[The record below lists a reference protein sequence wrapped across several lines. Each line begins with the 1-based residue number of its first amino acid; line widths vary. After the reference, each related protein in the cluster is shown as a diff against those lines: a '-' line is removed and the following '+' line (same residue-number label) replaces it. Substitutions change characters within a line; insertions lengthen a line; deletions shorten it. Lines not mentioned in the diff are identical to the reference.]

1 MAKPSSAGRL
11 VKKLTALAMRD
22 ERFVVGLMS
31 GTSAD
36 GIDAA
41 LVKCHGWG
49 HWLEAELLNFV
60 CVPYDPAL
68 AERLGHAAHAS
79 VGELSRLNFDVGEA
93 FATAA
98 LTLLR
103 KSGMRPTD
111 VHLIGS
117 HGQTVYHE
125 PPEGSRRGATLQIGE
140 GDVIA
145 RETGIVTISDF
156 RTADVAAGGS
166 GAPLIPLVD
175 WLLFRTPDSARLMLN
190 IGGIANVTWVVED
203 LAGVRAFDTG
213 PGNALTDEIARRA
226 SRGRARYDENGAS
239 ASRGTVHE
247 DAAKQFLARQY
258 FAAQPP
264 KSTGKELFGRD
275 AARELAEL
283 VHGENGREWF
293 TGGDTLS
300 ESDVDDLQATA
311 AAITARSIRNAVRFL
326 PRSPEIAE
334 VIVSGGGVR
343 NEAMMA
349 MLADAFAPTPVRALG
364 EIGVDPDAKEA
375 MGFAVLAN
383 ETLGGGPGNVP
394 AATGARAGAVLGK
407 ISVGF

>member
-11 VKKLTALAMRD
+11 VKKLTSLATRD

-49 HWLEAELLNFV
+49 HWLEAELVNFI
-60 CVPYDPAL
+60 CVRYEPTL
-68 AERLGHAAHAS
+68 AERLGHAAHAG
-79 VGELSRLNFDVGEA
+79 VAELARLNFDVGEA
-93 FATAA
+93 FAAAA

-125 PPEGSRRGATLQIGE
+125 PPQGDRGGVTLQIGE

-145 RETGIVTISDF
+145 RQTGVVTVSDF

-175 WLLFRTPDSARLMLN
+175 WLLFRKPGAARLMLN
-190 IGGIANVTWVVED
+190 IGGIANVTWLVDD

-213 PGNALTDEIARRA
+213 PGNALCDEIARRA
-226 SRGRARYDENGAS
+226 SHGREGYDADGA
-239 ASRGTVHE
+239 AAGRGTVHE
-247 DAAKQFLARQY
+247 EAASSFLAKQY

-283 VHGENGREWF
+283 IHGEKGGEWF
-293 TGGDTLS
+293 KGADTLS

-311 AAITARSIRNAVRFL
+311 VAVTARSICDAVRFL
-326 PRSPEIAE
+326 PRTPDLAE
-334 VIVSGGGVR
+334 VLVSGGGVR
-343 NEAMMA
+343 NQPMMTT
-349 MLADAFAPTPVRALG
+349 LAELFAPVPVRSLA
-364 EIGVDPDAKEA
+364 EIGIDPDAKEA
-375 MGFAVLAN
+375 MGFAILAN

-394 AATGARAGAVLGK
+394 AATGAGAGAVLGK

>member
-11 VKKLTALAMRD
+11 VKKLTGLATRD

-49 HWLEAELLNFV
+49 HWLEAELIDFT
-60 CVPYDPAL
+60 CVRYEPTL
-68 AERLGHAAHAS
+68 AERLGHAAHAG
-79 VGELSRLNFDVGEA
+79 VAELARLNFDVGEA
-93 FATAA
+93 FAAAA

-103 KSGMRPTD
+103 RSGMRPTD

-117 HGQTVYHE
+117 HGQTIYHE
-125 PPEGSRRGATLQIGE
+125 PPEGDRRGATLQIGE
-140 GDVIA
+140 GDIIA
-145 RETGIVTISDF
+145 RQTGVVTITDF

-175 WLLFRTPDSARLMLN
+175 WLLFRKPDVARLMLN
-190 IGGIANVTWVVED
+190 IGGIANVTWLVDD

-213 PGNALTDEIARRA
+213 PGNALCDEIARRA
-226 SRGRARYDENGAS
+226 SHGREAYDADGTS

-247 DAAKQFLARQY
+247 EAVSTFLAKQY

-283 VHGENGREWF
+283 VHGEKGTEWF
-293 TGGDTLS
+293 KGADALTGD
-300 ESDVDDLQATA
+300 DVDSLQATA
-311 AAITARSIRNAVRFL
+311 VAVTARSVRDAARFL
-326 PRSPEIAE
+326 PRTPDLAE
-334 VIVSGGGVR
+334 VVVSGGGVR
-343 NEAMMA
+343 NRAMMT
-349 MLADAFAPTPVRALG
+349 MLADLFTPVPVRSLA
-364 EIGVDPDAKEA
+364 EIGIDPDAKEA
-375 MGFAVLAN
+375 MGFAILAN

-394 AATGARAGAVLGK
+394 AATGARTGAVLGK

>member
-1 MAKPSSAGRL
+1 MAKPSSSGRL
-11 VKKLTALAMRD
+11 VKKLSGLAARD

-49 HWLEAELLNFV
+49 HWLEAELVNFI

-103 KSGMRPTD
+103 KSGMRPGD

-125 PPEGSRRGATLQIGE
+125 PPQGERRGATLQIGE

-145 RETGIVTISDF
+145 RETGVVTVSDF

-175 WLLFRTPDSARLMLN
+175 WLLFRKPDIARLMLN

-226 SRGRARYDENGAS
+226 SHGRARYDEDGA
-239 ASRGTVHE
+239 AAARGTVQE
-247 DAAKQFLARQY
+247 EAAAQFLARQY

-264 KSTGKELFGRD
+264 KSTGKELFGRE
-275 AARELAEL
+275 AARDLAEL

-293 TGGDTLS
+293 KGADTLS
-300 ESDVDDLQATA
+300 DSDVDDLQATA
-311 AAITARSIRNAVRFL
+311 AAVTARSVREAVRFL
-326 PRSPEIAE
+326 PKAPEVAE
-334 VIVSGGGVR
+334 VVVSGGGVR
-343 NEAMMA
+343 NGAMMT
-349 MLADAFAPTPVRALG
+349 MLAEAFAPVPVQSLDDVG
-364 EIGVDPDAKEA
+364 IDPDAKEA
-375 MGFAVLAN
+375 MGFAILAN

-394 AATGARAGAVLGK
+394 AATGAGAGAVLGK

>member
-11 VKKLTALAMRD
+11 VRKLTSLASRD
-22 ERFVVGLMS
+22 ERLVVGLMS

-41 LVKCHGWG
+41 LVRCHGWG
-49 HWLEAELLNFV
+49 HWLEAELVDFV

-68 AERLGHAAHAS
+68 AERLGHAAHAN
-79 VGELSRLNFDVGEA
+79 VAELARLNFDVGEA
-93 FATAA
+93 FAGAA

-103 KSGMRPTD
+103 KSGMRPGD
-111 VHLIGS
+111 VHLVGS

-125 PPEGSRRGATLQIGE
+125 PPEGKRRGATLQIGE

-145 RETGIVTISDF
+145 RQTGVVTVSDF

-175 WLLFRTPDSARLMLN
+175 WLLFRKPDVAMLMLN

-213 PGNALTDEIARRA
+213 PGNALCDEIARRA
-226 SRGRARYDENGAS
+226 SHGRLRYDEDGAG
-239 ASRGTVHE
+239 AVRGTPRPEAV
-247 DAAKQFLARQY
+247 ARFLARQY
-258 FAAQPP
+258 FAAPPP

-283 VHGENGREWF
+283 VHGDKGREWLN
-293 TGGDTLS
+293 GSDTLT

-311 AAITARSIRNAVRFL
+311 AAVTARSVRDAVRFL
-326 PRSPEIAE
+326 PVKPEIAE
-334 VIVSGGGVR
+334 VVVSGGGVK
-343 NEAMMA
+343 NKAMMT
-349 MLADAFAPTPVRALG
+349 MLRELLAPVDVRSLTDLG
-364 EIGVDPDAKEA
+364 IDPDAKEA
-375 MGFAVLAN
+375 MGFAILAN

-394 AATGARAGAVLGK
+394 AATGAKAGAVLGK
-407 ISVGF
+407 ISVGL